1 MSPKKQQREISNYS
15 LIHKYFIYKALVD
28 YSRFYKNYKKFHNFL
43 TNTQDF
49 FFKNIVVLIF
59 ENSTIW

>member
-28 YSRFYKNYKKFHNFL
+28 YSRFYKNFKKIQIFL

-49 FFKNIVVLIF
+49 YSQI
-59 ENSTIW
+59 S

>member
-28 YSRFYKNYKKFHNFL
+28 YSRFYKNYRKNSKFSNKH
-43 TNTQDF
+43 TRF
-49 FFKNIVVLIF
+49 FVKNIVVLIF